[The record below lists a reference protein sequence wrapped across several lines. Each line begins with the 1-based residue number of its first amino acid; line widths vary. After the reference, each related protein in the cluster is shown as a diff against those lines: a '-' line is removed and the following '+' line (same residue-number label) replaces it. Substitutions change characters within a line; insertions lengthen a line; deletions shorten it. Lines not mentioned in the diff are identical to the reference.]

1 MLKEINWESNL
12 SLNMNNIIE
21 MQNDMIEDEKLKGI
35 LTLEELNEYKEIIN
49 NFNDNLKNLKT
60 KGEFLEEII
69 RINNIEHVQMKKGV
83 IKGYVYFIVSQSYY
97 IELMRM
103 AKNL

>member
-97 IELMRM
+97 IELMMM